1 LPSYLHGKK
10 VRVNFDRKWDLQH
23 FGRIFFI
30 NSSGHPAHRAQERKP
45 SLSVPALTG
54 RLYEIAGVEESSRK
68 SISFDP

>member
-1 LPSYLHGKK
+1 ME
-10 VRVNFDRKWDLQH
+10 FEH